1 MIIVSVSLICNMVR
15 RLKKT
20 GISIILICLVGAIH
34 AQNRATDMSGWLGL
48 AIKQKISDKL
58 SYRIMGRV
66 RATENMTLLKSYYVD
81 AGLYYNFKPNFSISL
96 NYVYSPS
103 KVSDGYFRTYHQY
116 YTSINN
122 KININNYWYFSNRII
137 FQHTSSFFIIDQGY
151 KPYSRTDAREKL
163 TLNRRLTRKDRVYI
177 ADELMT
183 TLFIPDVDLKR
194 NRLYLGV
201 NHKFTKQLSV
211 DAFFLLQSTFNRKNS
226 NSDLFVYGVT
236 INYKFRK
243 MMDDD

>member
-1 MIIVSVSLICNMVR
+1 MGIRSVSLICNMIL

-20 GISIILICLVGAIH
+20 GISLMFICLAGIMN
-34 AQNRATDMSGWLGL
+34 AQNRASDMAGWFGL
-48 AIKQKISDKL
+48 SVKQKISGKL

-66 RATENMTLLKSYYVD
+66 RASENITLFKSYYVD
-81 AGLYYNFKPNFSISL
+81 GGLYYNFKPNFSISL
-96 NYVYSPS
+96 NYVYAPS
-103 KVSDGYFRTYHQY
+103 RVSNGYFRTYHQY

-122 KININNYWYFSNRII
+122 KININNYWYLSNRII
-137 FQHTSSFFIIDQGY
+137 FQHTSSFFIVDNGY

-163 TLNRRLTRKDRVYI
+163 TLNRRLTRKDRIYI
-177 ADELMT
+177 ADEIMT
-183 TLFIPDVDLKR
+183 TLFIHEADIKR

-211 DAFFLLQSTFNRKNS
+211 DAFFLLQQSFNRRNS

-243 MMDDD
+243 IMDDE